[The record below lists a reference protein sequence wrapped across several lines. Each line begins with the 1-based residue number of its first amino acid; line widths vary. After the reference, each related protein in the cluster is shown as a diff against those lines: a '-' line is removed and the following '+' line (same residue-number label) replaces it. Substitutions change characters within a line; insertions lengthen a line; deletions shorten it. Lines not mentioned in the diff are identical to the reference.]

1 MMRQPGL
8 ATDGTVRWAGCSLNT
23 RKITI
28 DLTKPPE
35 SLNQISIGA
44 WRNASIIP
52 MAPASGLNH
61 ATILKQPTNELV
73 EMVDAA
79 LQLSQKDWYSK
90 FYKGAVKL
98 EYEKIAHWQQF
109 IVRAVDENGDAIPDY
124 ELKLVTKMNKEYKS
138 IEGIELNEHLYTRD
152 TSLRCFQ
159 INIKPMQTQ
168 KIENVWLQ
176 ISVSS
181 GSRLVI
187 YKGYTSNENKN
198 NQNNTDT
205 WQGEINL
212 TDILYN
218 SNEQILQPL
227 TTTLVELRLNREPV
241 EQGVDANNKVSWFLN
256 T

>member
-1 MMRQPGL
+1 M
-8 ATDGTVRWAGCSLNT
+8 
-23 RKITI
+23 
-28 DLTKPPE
+28 
-35 SLNQISIGA
+35 
-44 WRNASIIP
+44 
-52 MAPASGLNH
+52 
-61 ATILKQPTNELV
+61 
-73 EMVDAA
+73 
-79 LQLSQKDWYSK
+79 
-90 FYKGAVKL
+90 
-98 EYEKIAHWQQF
+98 
-109 IVRAVDENGDAIPDY
+109 RAVDENGDAIPDY

-212 TDILYN
+212 TDNLYN